1 MSLSPWLNALLLAVV
16 FALAQQL
23 DGPDDIQ
30 AAQDVA
36 EDVQAAVQT
45 AQAAP

>member
-1 MSLSPWLNALLLAVV
+1 MTLAPWINALLLAAV

-23 DGPDDIQ
+23 DGPDDMQ

-36 EDVQAAVQT
+36 EDVQTAIHT